1 MKTHPRR
8 GRSPG
13 RRAMTALTV
22 TLLCAVPARG
32 QYYDEPAEPPE
43 ARRFLFAGV
52 GSADFAPLESNTNPD
67 SGLIAY
73 TSLMPL
79 VGIREGPF
87 ELMLGYTRYTLAGAS
102 LSSIMVQTT
111 VSFDILLSGGRTAA
125 LVLPILIAGDY
136 TKAESQ
142 GPSRSDFN
150 LGSVGAGAGLAY
162 RRAGGSLEFSAE
174 LGQLLQYSF
183 EGFAT
188 VYGFSA
194 ASVVRLTLVFPRVP
208 VLNGLAL
215 GYRFRYQSW
224 SMSDKTLNYRLLVH
238 GLSVGVLL

>member
-1 MKTHPRR
+1 
-8 GRSPG
+8 
-13 RRAMTALTV
+13 MTVLTAAV
-22 TLLCAVPARG
+22 VCAGAARG
-32 QYYDEPAEPPE
+32 QYYDEPAEPPG
-43 ARRFLFAGV
+43 ARRYLFAGV
-52 GSADFAPLESNTNPD
+52 GSADFAPLESNTSPD
-67 SGLIAY
+67 SGRIAY

-79 VGIREGPF
+79 VGIREGSF
-87 ELMLGYTRYTLAGAS
+87 ELMLGYAQYTLEGAS

-111 VSFDILLSGGRTAA
+111 VGFDILLGGGRTEA

-136 TKAESQ
+136 TKAESH

-162 RRAGGSLEFSAE
+162 RRVGGSLEFSAE

-183 EGFAT
+183 EGFGT

-194 ASVVRLTLVFPRVP
+194 ASLVRLTAVFPRVP

-224 SMSDKTLNYRLLVH
+224 SMSDKTLNHRLLVH